1 MKMEITESTIYWIT
15 RLDKFHVT
23 AGVLL
28 GISFMVL
35 LICIVV
41 CCVDKNQLDEIYSK
55 EYRERIKR
63 EMKIAIKIACY
74 SVFYIVMCASVLIF
88 VPTSKEMALIK
99 VLPAISNSKFVSDEL
114 PKDVKEIYEL
124 AKDAI
129 KNRIGGNEK

>member
-1 MKMEITESTIYWIT
+1 MEITESTIYWIT

-23 AGVLL
+23 AGVFL
-28 GISFMVL
+28 GISLMVL

-41 CCVDKNQLDEIYSK
+41 CCVQKNELNERYIRK
-55 EYRERIKR
+55 EEERIKR
-63 EMKIAIKIACY
+63 GIKIAIKIACY
-74 SVFYIVMCASVLIF
+74 AVFYIAMFASVLVF

-129 KNRIGGNEK
+129 KNRIEGNEK

>member
-1 MKMEITESTIYWIT
+1 MEITESTIYWVT

-23 AGVLL
+23 AGLLL

-74 SVFYIVMCASVLIF
+74 AVFFIAMCASVLVF

-99 VLPAISNSKFVSDEL
+99 VIPAISNSKFVSDEL
-114 PKDVKEIYEL
+114 PKGVKEIYEL

-129 KNRIGGNEK
+129 KNRIEGNEK

>member
-1 MKMEITESTIYWIT
+1 MEITESTIYWIT

-41 CCVDKNQLDEIYSK
+41 CCVYKNQLDEIYSK

-63 EMKIAIKIACY
+63 EMKITIKIACY
-74 SVFYIVMCASVLIF
+74 AVFSIAMCASVLVF
-88 VPTSKEMALIK
+88 VPTSREMAMIK
-99 VLPAISNSKFVSDEL
+99 VLPAISNSKFMSEEL
-114 PKDVKEIYEL
+114 PKDIREVYL
-124 AKDAI
+124 MAKDAV
-129 KNRIGGNEK
+129 KEKLVGEKK

>member
-129 KNRIGGNEK
+129 KNKIEGNEK